1 MKTIVNKLRFALVL
15 GFLVLA
21 VTAWSQRANIEKMSI
36 STQMFLDQIE
46 NKADFTPQ
54 VDLSKKAGPH
64 TVAEGTEVE
73 RPFCNPDTIN
83 GKVYMSAFVR
93 VSSDVVISQLEA
105 MGVEIQSKFE
115 GGLMTA
121 LIPIEEIEN
130 VAALVGV
137 TRINAAMPMN
147 KMTKVARTA
156 TNADDVLTQ
165 SADAVAAGLTKK
177 FDGSGVI
184 LGMIDTGIDFNHI
197 AFKDKNGNSRIK
209 RAYVYN
215 GSSAQEYTSI
225 TSSTLTDDNSEDHGT
240 HTSSI
245 AGGSSVIVSGS
256 TVTVTD
262 DHANATYGGM
272 APGVDLYL
280 AGIKNLSDTYLAN
293 AVNKICTYADQQGKP
308 LVVSNSWGSQLGP
321 HDGSGDVAD
330 IYNSLFG
337 DSHPNRVALFAS
349 SNDAGKG
356 IDGDGGGYHISGT
369 ASSANPLGSILRC
382 HYYSDTDDG
391 YMYAGIIANA
401 WSRAG
406 TTTIKCRIHV
416 LNKSTGAILTSVD
429 VTPTT
434 SGATVSGLSTYYSG
448 TLYAFKDYISASGKT
463 QIMLYSQNGL
473 QTRSANNYVSNYT
486 LAVEFY
492 PQTGSAT
499 IDVWGG
505 QRCYFTN
512 YLSTADHTWQNGDDD
527 MSVSDEATIA
537 NVISVGAY
545 VSKNQITNYNNN
557 TYNYPQYT
565 IGDIAY
571 FSSYGTADQ
580 SPTGLQYPWIT
591 APGARLISAINHNH
605 TASVDD
611 YSYYG
616 SNYNFD
622 LVVNSSTN
630 PYAAMEGT
638 SMATPAAAGIVALWL
653 QASLENNAQYK
664 NLTVND
670 VKEIMRETAIT
681 DSYTTTGTNA
691 SHFGNGKI
699 DALAGIQYILGLTGG
714 TITVDPTELAFGG
727 SDFWAGSSQSL
738 TVVVTNTTDEALHLT
753 IAGLNASLSGTP
765 FSVTAITNNGNVAA
779 GGGTVT
785 ITITY
790 APTAVSANDQAT
802 LTIAEGVTVALTG
815 SCVQAPDP
823 YAASVNPVEGT
834 LPYGIVTTGTTVTK
848 TITITN
854 EGMNPFTP
862 VVNVSAPFVASYDN
876 SPLAPGQSRTIT
888 VTFTP
893 DQAIVYSEQLTI
905 TAPES
910 NVISFTYT
918 LTGTGE
924 DPYIAA
930 TVNPTTLDF
939 TNKTLGQI
947 YTNTVTITNTGTQV
961 FTPVINTDNLPT
973 VYTVDGN
980 GQVAINSSINLTVS
994 YAPNAVGTHNG
1005 SFTVTIGNETYT
1017 VNVYGSAVEVTEATV
1032 ADGTTSNVY
1041 LPIYGNQYGNKQIN
1055 QMIYPS
1061 SMLTEIQG
1069 KTITS
1074 MKFYSSTGINFSGGA
1089 FTVKMGTT
1097 TTSAFTSSSRYS
1109 RITSSMTTVKT
1120 GQVAVSGS
1128 NEFVITF
1135 DQPFEYTSGNLVI
1148 DFEVTTTG
1156 TGGGTTR
1163 FYGVNPGSYQSFYSY
1178 GTSTNSYG
1186 RYTTGGT
1193 RLQFLPKVTFEWET
1207 PHVAGTVTPNSL
1219 TFTDVA
1225 IGRSQEQTV
1234 TVTNTGTLPFTPVID
1249 TTNLPA
1255 EFTVTGNGAVAV
1267 NGTLDLTV
1275 TYSPTDEGPHS
1286 GSFTVTIGDVTYT
1299 VTVTGNGI
1307 IVNSTLYSNE
1317 VMVKVF
1323 KSNLQ
1328 ANDAIAYSK
1337 TDIDND
1343 TDHGLPTKNNS
1354 GDVIIQVLG
1363 DQDITSYELLR
1374 KQEGESTWRSVATA
1388 NNSNNTY
1395 TQVNHADN
1403 TVTVADGATAWLA
1416 LLDDA
1421 GITSTQVYY
1430 IPVTHALSTQQQDNT
1445 YGAQRQSASTTDV
1458 SALIYSKVM
1467 SSDYGNNE
1475 GHTWTVDDKV
1485 YTHYTILLDIDNLI
1499 IPTSEVDETQD
1510 YDLYKVRVWRQI
1522 DPAYLAEEIYT
1533 ATNRLGYN
1541 RQERITGDFLMEEV
1555 NNDDNPVAA
1564 LSLSGVHNGTNG
1576 NTGFSEYK
1584 LGSRDDLETF
1594 HSNWTQSGTDEVMG
1608 TFGAQKL
1615 REYDGETGVIEALPM
1630 TFIVRA
1636 YYTRT
1641 ANLDLTAPNSNP
1653 NIGQAPRRD
1662 GEAADGNFYIVEYT
1676 LPFTLDANDSEI
1688 VTSVGSV
1695 FTERQVVGVTYVNAL
1710 GQQSD
1715 KPFDGVNIVVT
1726 RYSDGSIT
1734 TSKVL
1739 K

>member
-1 MKTIVNKLRFALVL
+1 MKTIVNKLRFALLL
-15 GFLVLA
+15 GFMA
-21 VTAWSQRANIEKMSI
+21 MSVTAWSQGVPYINKMSI
-36 STQMFLDQIE
+36 TTQLFLEEMAGNVSFDTETPTPPI
-46 NKADFTPQ
+46 KFTNP
-54 VDLSKKAGPH
+54 DMMPLPKPR
-64 TVAEGTEVE
+64 
-73 RPFCNPDTIN
+73 RPIASPDTID
-83 GKVYMSAFVR
+83 GKIYIASTVR
-93 VSSDVVISQLEA
+93 ITNESDLAELESKGVI
-105 MGVEIQSKFE
+105 IQCKFDK
-115 GGLMTA
+115 GLVTT
-121 LIPIEEIEN
+121 LIPVDQFEE
-130 VAALVGV
+130 VAAIEGV
-137 TRINAAMPMN
+137 KRINVSALLQPL
-147 KMTKVARTA
+147 
-156 TNADDVLTQ
+156 TNLSRQASNVDDVLTL
-165 SADAVAAGLTKK
+165 SADAQSAGLTQIY
-177 FDGSGVI
+177 DGSGVI
-184 LGMIDTGIDFNHI
+184 LGVIDDGIDYQHG

-209 RAYVYN
+209 GAYCYN
-215 GSSAQEYTSI
+215 GSSVTADWTGSG
-225 TSSTLTDDNSEDHGT
+225 TLPTTDDSSEDHGT
-240 HTSSI
+240 HTSTI
-245 AGGSSVIVSGS
+245 AGGSSVIVSG
-256 TVTVTD
+256 TNVTVTD
-262 DHANATYGGM
+262 NHANATYGGM
-272 APGVDLYL
+272 APGADLFL
-280 AGIKNLSDTYLAN
+280 AGTQLSTTYVLN
-293 AVNKICTYADQQGKP
+293 AFQKMSNYADAQNKP
-308 LVVSNSWGSQLGP
+308 LVVSNSWGSTWFAR
-321 HDGSGDVAD
+321 DGYSDVSDVLAQ
-330 IYNSLFG
+330 YFG
-337 DSHPNRVALFAS
+337 DSHPNHICLFATGNS
-349 SNDAGKG
+349 AGRG
-356 IDGDGGGYHISGT
+356 AESGLGGGMYVTGT
-369 ASSANPLGSILRC
+369 SSEQNPLGTIVRSRSFLEDYGYQ
-382 HYYSDTDDG
+382 YYSG
-391 YMYAGIIANA
+391 MLANA
-401 WSRAG
+401 WTRASDATG
-406 TTTIKCRIHV
+406 IGINIHV
-416 LNKSTGAILTSVD
+416 INKNTGALYQSYSYTSTNNSAQNSVTLGGLNYSVYVLFDYVEGHGKHQAVIYASGYKTTSNYVFAIEVYPIGGSSSIVDIYGGDYTYLTNYISTSDHNWVNGNDDLSTGD
-429 VTPTT
+429 
-434 SGATVSGLSTYYSG
+434 
-448 TLYAFKDYISASGKT
+448 
-463 QIMLYSQNGL
+463 
-473 QTRSANNYVSNYT
+473 
-486 LAVEFY
+486 E
-492 PQTGSAT
+492 
-499 IDVWGG
+499 
-505 QRCYFTN
+505 C
-512 YLSTADHTWQNGDDD
+512 
-527 MSVSDEATIA
+527 MSP
-537 NVISVGAY
+537 NVISVGSY
-545 VSKNQITNYNNN
+545 VTRNGTNS
-557 TYNYPQYT
+557 T
-565 IGDIAY
+565 GDISD
-571 FSSYGTADQ
+571 FSSFNVEGVGPQ
-580 SPTGLQYPWIT
+580 GNMHPWIT
-591 APGARLISAINHNH
+591 APGEVIISGLNHYVSSSNH
-605 TASVDD
+605 GTVTV
-611 YSYYG
+611 
-616 SNYNFD
+616 N
-622 LVVNSSTN
+622 NSSS
-630 PYAAMEGT
+630 PYGEMSGT
-638 SMATPAAAGIVALWL
+638 SMACPAAAGIVALWL
-653 QASLENNAQYK
+653 QAC
-664 NLTVND
+664 
-670 VKEIMRETAIT
+670 KEKGISATTSYIKEVMAETAIKDNWVT
-681 DSYTTTGTNA
+681 NGANA

-699 DALAGIQYILGLTGG
+699 DALAGLKYILGV
-714 TITVDPTELAFGG
+714 ITVNPTELTFGG
-727 SDFWAGSSQSL
+727 SDFYAGHSESK
-738 TVVVTNTTDEALHLT
+738 TVTVTNNTEEALHLT

-765 FSVTAITNNGNVAA
+765 FTVTAITNNGNVAA

-790 APTAVSANDQAT
+790 APTVVSANDQAT
-802 LTIAEGVTVALTG
+802 LTIAENVTVALTG
-815 SCVQAPDP
+815 SCVQEPEP
-823 YAASVNPVEGT
+823 YAASVNPVVGT
-834 LPYGIVTTGTTVTK
+834 LPYGTVTIGNAPTK

-854 EGMNPFTP
+854 EGLNPFTP
-862 VVNVSAPFVASYDN
+862 VVSVSAPFTASYDN
-876 SPLAPGQSRTIT
+876 SQLAHGESRTIT

-893 DQAIVYSEQLTI
+893 TQETNYSETLTI

-910 NVISFTYT
+910 NDISFTYT

-924 DPYIAA
+924 APYIAG
-930 TVNPTTLDF
+930 TVDPTTLNF
-939 TNKTLGQI
+939 TNKVLGQT
-947 YTNTVTITNTGTQV
+947 YTANVTISNTGTQA
-961 FTPVINTDNLPT
+961 FTPVINTSNLPAQ
-973 VYTVDGN
+973 YTVTGN
-980 GQVAINSSINLTVS
+980 GEVAIGGSINLTVT
-994 YAPNAVGTHNG
+994 YAPTAVGTHNG
-1005 SFTVTIGNETYT
+1005 SFTVTLGNETYT
-1017 VNVYGSAVEVTEATV
+1017 VNVYGSAVEVTNATV
-1032 ADGTTSNVY
+1032 ADGTTTNTY
-1041 LPIYGNQYGNKQIN
+1041 IPIYGNQYGNKQIN
-1055 QMIYPS
+1055 QMIYPE
-1061 SMLTEIQG
+1061 SMLSEIMG
-1069 KTITS
+1069 KSITS
-1074 MKFYSSTGINFSGGA
+1074 MKFYAQSLNFSGGA
-1089 FTVKMGTT
+1089 FTVKMGTSTQT
-1097 TTSAFTSSSRYS
+1097 TYARTGYS
-1109 RITSSMTTVKT
+1109 RITANMTAVKT
-1120 GQVAVSGS
+1120 GQVAVSGGT
-1128 NEFVITF
+1128 ELVITF
-1135 DQPFEYTSGNLVI
+1135 DQPFEYNGGNLVI
-1148 DFEVTTTG
+1148 DFEVTATG

-1163 FYGVNPGSYQSFYSY
+1163 FYGVNPGSYTSFYSY
-1178 GTSTNSYG
+1178 GTTTNSYG
-1186 RYTTGGT
+1186 RYSTGGT
-1193 RLQFLPKVTFEWET
+1193 RLQFLPKVTFEWQAPFT
-1207 PHVAGTVTPNSL
+1207 AGTVSPTAL
-1219 TFTDVA
+1219 TFTDVR
-1225 IGRSQEQTV
+1225 IGQESTQTV

-1249 TTNLPA
+1249 TTNLPS
-1255 EFTVTGNGAVAV
+1255 EFTVTGNDAVAV
-1267 NGTLDLTV
+1267 GGTNDLTV

-1363 DQDITSYELLR
+1363 DTDITNYELLR

-1430 IPVTHALSTQQQDNT
+1430 IPVTHALSAQQQDNT

-1688 VTSVGSV
+1688 VTSVGSI